1 MGALGQESV
10 VGPWYSSWRRGMRL
24 EGGGVEAALV
34 YTGLVTAKSQ
44 QFPPLKPPRVVLSS
58 FPERYSLPA
67 RPTASAVVQDS
78 HRQTGFLLG
87 QELATFESAMNL
99 QLGIV
104 AENAKLRGS
113 HAAAMFTLGSRA
125 FSHLADACT
134 LISYGSY
141 ASCPALLRT
150 ALDFIAVERS
160 LIAGGFADYE
170 EWFAYAVSLDRRNA
184 AILIETGRYKA
195 ASALIADE
203 RLGALYRLLI
213 DLSMPHFGSTV
224 LLTAPETGLQKIAP
238 SFADG
243 AFHLGWAELITGWLL
258 TLADEQ
264 LAAAV
269 QSGVFTL
276 SETLSADCEAIQ
288 RDIRSALANKRRC
301 YVEEKNGR
309 FVFHNFRRATS
320 GQPKRIAMG

>member
-1 MGALGQESV
+1 MSPAD
-10 VGPWYSSWRRGMRL
+10 RN
-24 EGGGVEAALV
+24 
-34 YTGLVTAKSQ
+34 
-44 QFPPLKPPRVVLSS
+44 FPPLKPPRVVLSS

-67 RPTASAVVQDS
+67 RPTASAVVQDA

-104 AENAKLRGS
+104 AENAKVRGPR
-113 HAAAMFTLGSRA
+113 AAAMFTLGSRA

-134 LISYGSY
+134 LMSYGSY
-141 ASCPALLRT
+141 ASCTTLLRT

-184 AILIETGRYKA
+184 ALLVDTGRYKA
-195 ASALIADE
+195 ASALIGDE
-203 RLGALYRLLI
+203 RLGALYRLLM
-213 DLSMPHFGSTV
+213 DLSMPHFGST
-224 LLTAPETGLQKIAP
+224 LLFTAPETGQQKIAP
-238 SFADG
+238 SFADA

-258 TLADEQ
+258 LLAGEQ

-269 QSGVFTL
+269 ESGVFAL
-276 SETLSADCEAIQ
+276 SETLASDCEAIQ
-288 RDIRSALANKRRC
+288 RDIRAALGNKRRC
-301 YVEEKNGR
+301 HVEETDGR
-309 FVFHNFRRATS
+309 FLFHNFRRATS
-320 GQPKRIAMG
+320 GQPKRVALG